1 MENYEIDLDMGKE
14 SPALSGNDMTPETD
28 QNSMDLIGFCSKKTG
43 IFVDTDL
50 KIKDHCNTVFK
61 KFNCMLT

>member
-28 QNSMDLIGFCSKKTG
+28 
-43 IFVDTDL
+43 
-50 KIKDHCNTVFK
+50 
-61 KFNCMLT
+61 